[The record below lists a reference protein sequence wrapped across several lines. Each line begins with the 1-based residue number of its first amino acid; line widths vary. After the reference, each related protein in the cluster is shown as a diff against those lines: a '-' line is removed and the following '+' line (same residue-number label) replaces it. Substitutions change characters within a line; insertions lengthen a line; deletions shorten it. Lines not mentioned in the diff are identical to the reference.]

1 MQNALAGTGHNAMN
15 MAGMP
20 NMGTGTAQ
28 GAADTI
34 RLRKVWQEEYSSGET
49 EMQFPDW
56 LKAQGIKTPRT

>member
-15 MAGMP
+15 MA

-34 RLRKVWQEEYSSGET
+34 RLRKAWQAEYT
-49 EMQFPDW
+49 EGQTELQFPDW
-56 LKAQGIKTPRT
+56 LKAQGIKIPRT